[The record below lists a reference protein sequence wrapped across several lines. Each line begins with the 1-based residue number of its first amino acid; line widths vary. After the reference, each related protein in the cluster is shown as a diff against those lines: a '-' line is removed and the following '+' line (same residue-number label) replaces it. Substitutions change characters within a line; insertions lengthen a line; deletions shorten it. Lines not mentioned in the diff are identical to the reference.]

1 MVDCTWQ
8 RVAANVDR
16 EQNTFST
23 FERSIK
29 GRVKNTT
36 DLDPPRL
43 SAPKSILFLPKKL
56 THKQV
61 CDIIDAVVQTRLL
74 AWTF

>member
-1 MVDCTWQ
+1 
-8 RVAANVDR
+8 VATNVDQ
-16 EQNTFST
+16 EKKPFST
-23 FERSIK
+23 FERSIT

-56 THKQV
+56 THKKV
-61 CDIIDAVVQTRLL
+61 CDINDAVVQTRLL
-74 AWTF
+74 EWTL